1 MPLTGTYE
9 RSLDEKLRLAVPK
22 RLRDEFQE
30 GDITSLYAAP
40 GTDRCLV
47 LYSPAGFEKFAQK
60 IEQQPAYRSDVR
72 SYMRMF
78 YAQAEK
84 LDLDSQGRIRLPE
97 RLTSLAGL
105 TREVILIGV
114 HDRAEIWDQAVW
126 REYLARLSPNFD
138 AIATQVFGTPDSP
151 GSPVNG

>member
-30 GDITSLYAAP
+30 GEITNLYAAP
-40 GTDRCLV
+40 GIDRCLV

-60 IEQQPAYRSDVR
+60 IEQQPAYRTDVR
-72 SYMRMF
+72 SYTRLF

-97 RLTSLAGL
+97 RLSKLAGL
-105 TREVILIGV
+105 SREVVLIGV
-114 HDRAEIWDQAVW
+114 HDRAEIWDQVVW
-126 REYLARLSPNFD
+126 REYLAKLSPDFD
-138 AIATQVFGTPDSP
+138 EIAGQVFGAKES
-151 GSPVNG
+151 N

>member
-22 RLRDEFQE
+22 RLRDEYQE
-30 GDITSLYAAP
+30 GEITNLYAAP
-40 GTDRCLV
+40 GIDRCLV

-60 IEQQPAYRSDVR
+60 VEEQPAYRTDVR
-72 SYMRMF
+72 SYTRLF

-97 RLTSLAGL
+97 RLTKLAGL
-105 TREVILIGV
+105 TREVVLIGV

-126 REYLARLSPNFD
+126 RDYLAKLSPDFD
-138 AIATQVFGTPDSP
+138 AIAGQVFGSKE
-151 GSPVNG
+151 